1 MKWRAIV
8 RFSFDKDTNSRVRN
22 EVLSKLKDC
31 GFENTRT
38 GQWETDEGDPKC
50 ISQTLSKV
58 FDELGSLSKN
68 PFYDFSLDH
77 IWVFI
82 DKVNVPKVRTKTPPK
97 DRKSHTNQNL

>member
-8 RFSFDKDTNSRVRN
+8 RFSFDKDKNSRVRN

-38 GQWETDEGDPKC
+38 GQWETAEGDPKC

-58 FDELGSLSKN
+58 FDEL
-68 PFYDFSLDH
+68 
-77 IWVFI
+77 V
-82 DKVNVPKVRTKTPPK
+82 
-97 DRKSHTNQNL
+97 